1 MCQKHCLTAG
11 NADSS
16 LWDTVSLGHCQNS
29 PEVCMLAWDFLIS
42 IIHIKKINA
51 CCIVTVMKSLFSART
66 ISKKTHYITLN
77 MSQTQ
82 EICFFSLKT
91 LALHM
96 LLSLQILL
104 DKIKLSE
111 QFSETINILSTSTI
125 HISFKRAEDL

>member
-1 MCQKHCLTAG
+1 
-11 NADSS
+11 
-16 LWDTVSLGHCQNS
+16 
-29 PEVCMLAWDFLIS
+29 
-42 IIHIKKINA
+42 
-51 CCIVTVMKSLFSART
+51 
-66 ISKKTHYITLN
+66 

-82 EICFFSLKT
+82 EIYFFSLKT

-125 HISFKRAEDL
+125 RIGFKRAEDL